1 VRARTST
8 VKSTKSFTCLI
19 TTGKIWIL
27 FGTGENL
34 AAKFWPEKLGKNNVT
49 LLVRTDAVP
58 NTLEESSL
66 LLLDYQSSLLLLD
79 CQSTLL
85 LLDYQSSL
93 LW

>member
-1 VRARTST
+1 
-8 VKSTKSFTCLI
+8 
-19 TTGKIWIL
+19 
-27 FGTGENL
+27 L

-79 CQSTLL
+79 CQSSLLLLDCQSTLL
-85 LLDYQSSL
+85 LLD
-93 LW
+93 